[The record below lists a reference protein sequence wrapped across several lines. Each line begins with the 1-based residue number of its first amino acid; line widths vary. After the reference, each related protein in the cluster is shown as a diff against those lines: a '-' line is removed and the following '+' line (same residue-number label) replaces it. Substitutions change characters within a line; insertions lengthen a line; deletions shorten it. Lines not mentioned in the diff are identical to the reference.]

1 MDARYLTTADMIHT
15 QILLVSG
22 ILLPSLLAVDILHN
36 LLSQRDSRTT
46 GMVEF
51 MHMMRLLHLHV
62 ILREL
67 VHDLCQI
74 TVHGREDG
82 HTDREVRSPEERLT
96 IGTGLT
102 NLVAM
107 FLHPAS
113 RATHHLDAFRPGLQV
128 VTISRLRRSELN
140 CHISRRKCR
149 TVKILL
155 IVNIDDTHNLM
166 TTVAGNLLYHL
177 THFSVTD

>member
-1 MDARYLTTADMIHT
+1 
-15 QILLVSG
+15 
-22 ILLPSLLAVDILHN
+22 
-36 LLSQRDSRTT
+36 
-46 GMVEF
+46 
-51 MHMMRLLHLHV
+51 MRLLHLHV

-113 RATHHLDAFRPGLQV
+113 R
-128 VTISRLRRSELN
+128 
-140 CHISRRKCR
+140 KCR